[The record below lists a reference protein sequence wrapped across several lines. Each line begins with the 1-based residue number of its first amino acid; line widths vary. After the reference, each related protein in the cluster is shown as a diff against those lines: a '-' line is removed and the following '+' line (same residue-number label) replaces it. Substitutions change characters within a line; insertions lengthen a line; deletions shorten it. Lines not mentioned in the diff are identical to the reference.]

1 MDEIE
6 IVEYDSY
13 WSTLFEQESIRILNA
28 LGSDKVVAIEHF
40 GSTAVPGLAAKPIV
54 DLMVGVHS
62 LEAAQLLIPL
72 LEALEYVYWRDD
84 PRPGRMF
91 FIKGM
96 PPYGLGRTHH
106 VHVVEAYG
114 KFWERLLFRDYLRS
128 HPEEAKCYERLKRD
142 LAVRFRTDREGY
154 TKGKSAYIQIIMEKA
169 RRNQSSKVGAA
180 KLKEE

>member
-6 IVEYDSY
+6 VVEYDSY

-40 GSTAVPGLAAKPIV
+40 GSTAVPDLAAKPIV

-62 LEAAQLLIPL
+62 LEAAQFLIPL

-91 FIKGM
+91 FVKGM
-96 PPYGLGRTHH
+96 PPYGLRRTHH
-106 VHVVEAYG
+106 VHVVEAYSE
-114 KFWERLLFRDYLRS
+114 FWERLLFRDYLRS
-128 HPEEAKCYERLKRD
+128 HPEEAKCYERLKCD
-142 LAVRFRTDREGY
+142 LAVRFRTDRERY
-154 TKGKSAYIQIIMEKA
+154 TKGKSAYIQTIMEKA
-169 RRNQSSKVGAA
+169 RRNQSINWERQS
-180 KLKEE
+180 

>member
-106 VHVVEAYG
+106 VHVVEVYG

-169 RRNQSSKVGAA
+169 RRNQSSKLEAA